1 MSNEFLSFLDAAEPQ
16 GPQAQAAPWKLAI
29 IDDDQAVHDGTRFAL
44 KNFSL
49 NGRKMELLGARS
61 AREGLDLLRRHD
73 DVAVVLL
80 DVVMETE
87 DAGLKLAQAIRRDLK
102 NELVRIILRT
112 GQPGQAPEHR
122 IVVDYDINDYKAKT
136 ELTAEKLFTTLTS
149 ALRSY
154 EQLKRLDDTRL
165 GLEMIVAG
173 SSELFSDR
181 SLATLAHGVLI
192 QLNALLGIDS
202 AGMLVIRE
210 DGASDHTVLARI
222 GSFADDGTAGLD
234 FHALFGAAAGHGRP
248 LHQEGLTHLYVRTS
262 SGSEILVVLDGCSD
276 MSEMQ
281 SSLVSVFSA
290 KLAVAFD
297 NARLHEQ
304 LRDANVVLEDRVRER
319 TAELAAMNE
328 RLEAQSALLR
338 RVNAFKNEMLGTVA
352 HDLKNPLAVVLGRA
366 EMLSTLAQSVD
377 ERVAKPLL
385 TQIEHVRTAAQRMT
399 RIVDVS
405 VADALADALDIS
417 INERQTDLKSLV
429 ATAASMNGPLAEAKG
444 QTLHVDLA
452 EPLPVRCDPDR
463 MAEAIDNL
471 LSNAIKYTPAGGR
484 IEVTGRREGSEAL
497 VSVSDSGPGLKPED
511 VARLFGRFQRLSA
524 QPTGGES
531 STGLGLSIVQK
542 IIDLHHGH
550 VSVSENGP
558 LGGARFTVALPIW
571 EKKRT

>member
-1 MSNEFLSFLDAAEPQ
+1 MAV
-16 GPQAQAAPWKLAI
+16 

-73 DVAVVLL
+73 DIAVVLL

-87 DAGLKLAQAIRRDLK
+87 DAGLRLAQSIRNDLK

-154 EQLKRLDDTRL
+154 EQLKRLDDTRV
-165 GLEMIVAG
+165 GLEMIVA
-173 SSELFSDR
+173 SSAELFSER

-210 DGASDHTVLARI
+210 DGAADHTILARI
-222 GSFADDGTAGLD
+222 GSFADDGTQALD
-234 FHALFGAAAGHGRP
+234 FHALFGAAAEHGRP
-248 LHQEGLTHLYVRTS
+248 LHREGLTHLYVRTG
-262 SGSEILVVLDGCSD
+262 SGSEILVVLDGCAG

-319 TAELAAMNE
+319 TAELAAINE

-417 INERQTDLKSLV
+417 INERQTDLKALV
-429 ATAASMNGPLAEAKG
+429 AAAASMNTPLAEAKE
-444 QTLHVDLA
+444 QTLHVDLG

-471 LSNAIKYTPAGGR
+471 LSNAIKYTPVGGR
-484 IEVTGRREGSEAL
+484 IEVSAHRAGSEARL
-497 VSVSDSGPGLKPED
+497 SVSDSGPGLKPED
-511 VARLFGRFQRLSA
+511 VVRLFGRFQRLSA

-542 IIDLHHGH
+542 IIDLHRGH
-550 VSVSENGP
+550 VSVLENGP
-558 LGGARFTVALPIW
+558 LGGASFALALPIS